1 MGDSLKGKDKKIIPL
16 LYCLAVYGASEEE
29 MIRNK
34 LDTGDIDVVKRVG
47 CVLIDKWNVGMK
59 HTSTDVLRPAEKI
72 RYDR

>member
-47 CVLIDKWNVGMK
+47 CVLIDK
-59 HTSTDVLRPAEKI
+59 
-72 RYDR
+72 